1 MDKGKSDKVEQRDS
15 LKVRSRGELIAA
27 IRKKLD
33 YSQED
38 LEWRSGVSKT
48 QISRIERDLTNP
60 TIETIKRLEKALDV
74 PLMDLFINPDE
85 VDQENLLQVEQPGT
99 VLSQFEKKLA
109 RKRLSAKEL
118 QTILNKTLA
127 EIELKKALQKKHTRT
142 AEGDVAGTEPDTE
155 GDE

>member
-1 MDKGKSDKVEQRDS
+1 MDKGEKIEQRDS

-27 IRKKLD
+27 IRKKLG

-60 TIETIKRLEKALDV
+60 SIETIRRLEKALDV
-74 PLMDLFINPDE
+74 PLMDLFLNPNG
-85 VDQENLLQVEQPGT
+85 VDQERLLQVEQPGA

-109 RKRLSAKEL
+109 RKRLPTSEL
-118 QTILNKTLA
+118 KVVLNKTLA
-127 EIELKKALQKKHTRT
+127 EIEIKRALEKKRTREADDAT
-142 AEGDVAGTEPDTE
+142 AGTESDIQR
-155 GDE
+155 DE

>member
-1 MDKGKSDKVEQRDS
+1 MDKGKNDKVEQRDS

-74 PLMDLFINPDE
+74 PLMDLFIKPDE

-118 QTILNKTLA
+118 QVILNKTLA
-127 EIELKKALQKKHTRT
+127 EIELKKALQKKHNRT
-142 AEGDVAGTEPDTE
+142 EEDDATET
-155 GDE
+155 GQNAQVDE